1 MPNIYTVTQINRYI
15 KNMFTQDYLLQSV
28 SIQGEVSNC
37 KYHSSGHIYFTL
49 KDREGTLS
57 CIMFSGYRR
66 ELSFTLEEGQQVVVQ
81 GAIAVY
87 ERDGKYQL
95 YASEIQPDGRGDLYV
110 QFEKLLNERD
120 GKYQLYARK
129 IEKSGEGVL
138 FEQFQKLK
146 VRLMEMGLFEP
157 MYKQPIPSYIRTLGV
172 VTASTGAAVRDII
185 QIARRRNPFVQILL
199 YPAIVQGE
207 AAVPSI
213 VKGIKA
219 LEKQGVDVMIVG
231 RGGGA
236 LEDLW
241 AFNSEEVAQAVFD
254 CSIPV
259 ISAVGHET
267 DTTII
272 DFVADLRAPTPSAAA
287 ELAVYDVF
295 ACLERLKEKEESLGQ
310 SMAGKLR
317 LEKIRLER
325 QTLRLRHLSPLNQ
338 IRDKRYRCIRS
349 EELLRENM
357 EKLLQRKRS
366 RLELQIERLQGLSPL
381 EKLRQGYSYTVNG
394 AGKNIRDISQV
405 KPDEELTIY
414 VTNGQITAKVKEIQ
428 GGKEERKSVDS

>member
-15 KNMFTQDYLLQSV
+15 KNMFMQDYLLQSV

-95 YASEIQPDGRGDLYV
+95 YA
-110 QFEKLLNERD
+110 
-120 GKYQLYARK
+120 RK

-146 VRLMEMGLFEP
+146 SRLMEMGLFES
-157 MYKQPIPSYIRTLGV
+157 MYKQPIPHYIRTLGV

-231 RGGGA
+231 RGGGS

-310 SMAGKLR
+310 TMAGKLR